1 MISKSLTVWINQP
14 ITQYKVLNL
23 LQVPYHLKISFNS
36 RKHAYGS
43 YYFVTSSMR
52 LRDHGEAVIE
62 FICFNK
68 WNEAKPR
75 WTSWCWVNPN
85 INEWYYSCRLGS
97 AAFKLAET
105 YWLRVRT
112 WLQIPKFVCLDSCGD
127 STTFYGAV
135 HASMSQIYTLKN
147 II

>member
-1 MISKSLTVWINQP
+1 MFSRSLTVWINQS

-75 WTSWCWVNPN
+75 YEAKLPLRKLSLR
-85 INEWYYSCRLGS
+85 CRQHRIKRILSRRVGS
-97 AAFKLAET
+97 AAFKPAEKWCRGLHSGLKT
-105 YWLRVRT
+105 
-112 WLQIPKFVCLDSCGD
+112 PKFVCLDSW
-127 STTFYGAV
+127 TQQY
-135 HASMSQIYTLKN
+135 
-147 II
+147 